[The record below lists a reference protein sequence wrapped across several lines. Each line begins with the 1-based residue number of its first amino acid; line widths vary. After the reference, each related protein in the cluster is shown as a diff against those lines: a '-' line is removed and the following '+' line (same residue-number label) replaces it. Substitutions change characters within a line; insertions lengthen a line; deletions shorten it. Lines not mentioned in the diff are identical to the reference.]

1 MALIE
6 KGKNVAIASTFTPF
20 YSYQQLRWLLP
31 AGTFCL
37 TSLPVPGP
45 QFCQEILVALLDF
58 TQLKMSL
65 QPENQQ
71 FCHSDQKRKDG
82 ELCS

>member
-31 AGTFCL
+31 AGACWYL
-37 TSLPVPGP
+37 LPLLYQSL
-45 QFCQEILVALLDF
+45 AHSF
-58 TQLKMSL
+58 T
-65 QPENQQ
+65 
-71 FCHSDQKRKDG
+71 RKY
-82 ELCS
+82 L

>member
-1 MALIE
+1 MWRLHLH
-6 KGKNVAIASTFTPF
+6 SPHFTVIN
-20 YSYQQLRWLLP
+20 SS
-31 AGTFCL
+31 GGFCL
-37 TSLPVPGP
+37 LVPAASSLPVPGP